1 MANISYRNRNKGK
14 TNADGRALKANWEY
28 RFYGAPIRSKRQVIQ
43 KCGFSTKAEA
53 IEAGTK
59 AYTEYMQVGS
69 VFSPTE
75 MSYSDCLDSWLDNY
89 VAVNCK
95 DTTREGYEKRV
106 EQHIRPTLGK
116 YRLAAIQTEHI
127 QKFINSLYYKR
138 YSRNTLSN
146 LLGIISN
153 SMKYA
158 KRQKWIQ
165 HSPTEDVLLPSTRK
179 CQNQRHME
187 RNAISRKDLDA
198 IFTRFPEGHSC
209 HLPMMLAYH
218 CGLRLG
224 EVFGLIWEDI
234 DLQEGKL
241 TVNRQVQWMQNISR
255 WLITE
260 PKYESTRTIALD
272 NTIWSLLRRE
282 HTRQLQNRLRLGPG
296 YRRYYEDKDHLLS
309 ETGTKELHLVTLRPD
324 GSYVQARA
332 TQHSNHVI
340 KTELG
345 IENFDF
351 HSLRHTHATELSEFG
366 VNPKEIQRRLGHKSL
381 EVTTR
386 RYIHATEEMQR
397 QSVEIM
403 NQMYQAR

>member
-1 MANISYRNRNKGK
+1 
-14 TNADGRALKANWEY
+14 
-28 RFYGAPIRSKRQVIQ
+28 
-43 KCGFSTKAEA
+43 
-53 IEAGTK
+53 
-59 AYTEYMQVGS
+59 
-69 VFSPTE
+69 
-75 MSYSDCLDSWLDNY
+75 
-89 VAVNCK
+89 
-95 DTTREGYEKRV
+95 
-106 EQHIRPTLGK
+106 
-116 YRLAAIQTEHI
+116 
-127 QKFINSLYYKR
+127 
-138 YSRNTLSN
+138 
-146 LLGIISN
+146 
-153 SMKYA
+153 
-158 KRQKWIQ
+158 
-165 HSPTEDVLLPSTRK
+165 
-179 CQNQRHME
+179 
-187 RNAISRKDLDA
+187 
-198 IFTRFPEGHSC
+198 
-209 HLPMMLAYH
+209 
-218 CGLRLG
+218 
-224 EVFGLIWEDI
+224 
-234 DLQEGKL
+234 
-241 TVNRQVQWMQNISR
+241 MQNISH

-324 GSYVQARA
+324 GSYIQARA